1 MLSSDH
7 ERPAPLLDLLETV
20 GLLVLPALVV
30 GIVVSLLSGAE
41 NFVAGVA
48 IGGLFGA
55 ILAGLRRGFVAVQ
68 TSDGIKRRQRPIPDD
83 TVWAR
88 LAGVEYDPR
97 YDRVLTV
104 ALFGLA
110 VVAFGAIPFV
120 DPQND
125 SLIVRLVIIGFFG
138 LVTALAGV
146 GVSRVRDR

>member
-1 MLSSDH
+1 MVDV
-7 ERPAPLLDLLETV
+7 LETG
-20 GLLVLPALVV
+20 GLLILPALAV
-30 GIVVSLLSGAE
+30 GILVSVLSGAE

-55 ILAGLRRGFVAVQ
+55 ILAGFRRGFVAIR
-68 TSDGIKRRQRPIPDD
+68 TEDGLKRKRRPTPDD

-104 ALFGLA
+104 VLFGIGL
-110 VVAFGAIPFV
+110 VAFGTIPFV

-125 SLIVRLVIIGFFG
+125 SLIIRLVIVGFFG
-138 LVTALAGV
+138 LVSAL
-146 GVSRVRDR
+146 VSLGSSRGPDR

>member
-1 MLSSDH
+1 MS
-7 ERPAPLLDLLETV
+7 A
-20 GLLVLPALVV
+20 
-30 GIVVSLLSGAE
+30 LSGPG

-68 TSDGIKRRQRPIPDD
+68 TSDGLERRQRPTPDD
-83 TVWAR
+83 TLWAR
-88 LAGVEYDPR
+88 LADVEYDPR

-104 ALFGLA
+104 GLFGIA

-125 SLIVRLVIIGFFG
+125 SLTIRLVIVGFFG
-138 LVTALAGV
+138 LVSGL
-146 GVSRVRDR
+146 VSLGASDATDR

>member
-1 MLSSDH
+1 MVDV
-7 ERPAPLLDLLETV
+7 LETG
-20 GLLVLPALVV
+20 GLLILPALAV
-30 GIVVSLLSGAE
+30 GILVSVLSGAE

-55 ILAGLRRGFVAVQ
+55 ILAGFRRGFVAIR
-68 TSDGIKRRQRPIPDD
+68 TEDGLERKRRPTPDD

-104 ALFGLA
+104 VLFGIGL
-110 VVAFGAIPFV
+110 VAFGTIPFV

-125 SLIVRLVIIGFFG
+125 SLIIRLVIVGFFG
-138 LVTALAGV
+138 LVSAL
-146 GVSRVRDR
+146 VSLGSSRGPDR

>member
-1 MLSSDH
+1 MD
-7 ERPAPLLDLLETV
+7 RIETV
-20 GLLVLPALVV
+20 SLLVLPALVV
-30 GIVVSLLSGAE
+30 GVVVSALSGAE

-68 TSDGIKRRQRPIPDD
+68 TSDGIERRQRPTPDD

-88 LAGVEYDPR
+88 LADVKYDPR

-104 ALFGLA
+104 LLFGIA

-120 DPQND
+120 NPQNS
-125 SLIVRLVIIGFFG
+125 SLIVRLVIVGFFG
-138 LVTALAGV
+138 LVSAL
-146 GVSRVRDR
+146 VSLGASRATDR

>member
-1 MLSSDH
+1 MSSDH
-7 ERPAPLLDLLETV
+7 ERPAPLVDLLETV

-30 GIVVSLLSGAE
+30 GLFVSALSGAK

-68 TSDGIKRRQRPIPDD
+68 TSDGIERRQRPTPNN
-83 TVWAR
+83 TVLAR
-88 LAGVEYDPR
+88 LTDVEYDPR

-104 ALFGLA
+104 VLFGVA

-120 DPQND
+120 DPQNGA
-125 SLIVRLVIIGFFG
+125 LIVRLVIVGFFG
-138 LVTALAGV
+138 LVSAL
-146 GVSRVRDR
+146 VSLGASRATDR

>member
-1 MLSSDH
+1 MSSDH
-7 ERPAPLLDLLETV
+7 ERPAPLVDRLETV
-20 GLLVLPALVV
+20 GLLALPALVV
-30 GIVVSLLSGAE
+30 GLFVSALSGAE

-55 ILAGLRRGFVAVQ
+55 ILAGLRRGFVAVR
-68 TSDGIKRRQRPIPDD
+68 TSDGIERRQRPTPDD

-88 LAGVEYDPR
+88 LADVEYDPR

-104 ALFGLA
+104 VLFGIA

-125 SLIVRLVIIGFFG
+125 SLIVRLVLIGFFG
-138 LVTALAGV
+138 LVSALVSFGA
-146 GVSRVRDR
+146 SRVRDR

>member
-1 MLSSDH
+1 MSSDH
-7 ERPAPLLDLLETV
+7 ERPAPLVDLLETV
-20 GLLVLPALVV
+20 GLLVLPAVVV
-30 GIVVSLLSGAE
+30 GLSVSALSGAE

-55 ILAGLRRGFVAVQ
+55 ILAGLRRGFVAVR
-68 TSDGIKRRQRPIPDD
+68 TDDGIERRRRPTPDD

-88 LAGVEYDPR
+88 LADVEYDPR

-104 ALFGLA
+104 VLFGIA

-125 SLIVRLVIIGFFG
+125 SLGLRLVIVGFFG
-138 LVTALAGV
+138 LVSAL
-146 GVSRVRDR
+146 VSLGASGATDR

>member
-1 MLSSDH
+1 V
-7 ERPAPLLDLLETV
+7 V
-20 GLLVLPALVV
+20 GLF
-30 GIVVSLLSGAE
+30 VSALSGAE
-41 NFVAGVA
+41 NVVTGIA
-48 IGGLFGA
+48 IGRLFGA

-68 TSDGIKRRQRPIPDD
+68 TSDGVERRQRPTPDD

-88 LAGVEYDPR
+88 LADVEYDPR

-104 ALFGLA
+104 VLFGVA